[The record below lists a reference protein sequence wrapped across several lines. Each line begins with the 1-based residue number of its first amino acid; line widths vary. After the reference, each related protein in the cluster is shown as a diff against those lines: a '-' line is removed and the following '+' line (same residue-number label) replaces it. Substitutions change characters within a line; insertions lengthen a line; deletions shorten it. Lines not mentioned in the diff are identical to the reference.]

1 MGRRPVPVGPPATQR
16 DRPEGGARGPRG
28 DHRAGRDDPRPR
40 VDRGRLRDPLGRV
53 LAGPLVARPRLRN
66 RAECGA
72 PPFDELGEERPDRG
86 AHERR
91 ELDPDGRRDPGPRER
106 RARRGHRVRRGR
118 SARPP
123 RGFRERGRADGRRVA
138 RGPSVGSLDRRR
150 RRDREWGERRPGD
163 RDQRTGPG
171 RIGRPAPR
179 DDPGGCGGP
188 VDVRDRRIRG
198 ATERVAHPVGRPQAA
213 RVPRVRQRRGRDHR
227 ERPAG
232 HEGQGVHREP
242 RGPAAA
248 DDRIDGLRAHPMG
261 DPRAAVEGERPSAR
275 RLHRQDRAGPQRD
288 HRNYA
293 SLREKL
299 EARGHTFVSQTDTE
313 SLVHLIESHY
323 EGNLEDATRK
333 ALHEARG
340 SYAILA
346 IHADEPGKVVGARN
360 ESPLVVGVGP
370 DENFLASDV
379 PALLRYTDRVLYVM
393 DKEMVVITPKGVSLT
408 DLEGK
413 AVARDPQRIT
423 WSLEDAEKGGFD
435 HFMLKEIHE
444 APKAI
449 HETLLGRLANLEV
462 DGFTSQG
469 VTSVKLVACGTSYH
483 AALVGKYV
491 FEEIARIPASA
502 ELASEY
508 RYSQGPSE
516 RPLVI
521 LISQSGETADTV
533 GAAREA
539 RRRGSKTLCISNV
552 VGSSLTRETDK
563 TIYTRAGIEIGV
575 AATKTF
581 IAQLVAL
588 YLIALKLGQDR
599 GTLGYDELDRLKDQL
614 RSLPRAAQYVLDRAD
629 EIRNLAKKYG
639 NARDLFYIGR
649 HANYP
654 VALEGALKLK
664 EISYIHAEAYA
675 AGELKHGPL
684 ALVTPAT
691 PVIAVVV
698 QDPTYEK
705 MRSNIGEVSARGS
718 PVLAIG
724 TEGDKELPKFVDDV
738 FEVPNLPWVLSPVP
752 VSVALQLFAYE
763 VAKMHDCPI
772 DKPRNLAK
780 SVTVE

>member
-1 MGRRPVPVGPPATQR
+1 MCGIVGYAGRRNALPILLDGLKRLEYRGYDSAGVAIVGSGLQVVKDKGFIANLEAQLPPLIGSTGFAHTRWAT
-16 DRPEGGARGPRG
+16 
-28 DHRAGRDDPRPR
+28 H
-40 VDRGRLRDPLGRV
+40 
-53 LAGPLVARPRLRN
+53 
-66 RAECGA
+66 GA
-72 PPFDELGEERPDRG
+72 PSK
-86 AHERR
+86 
-91 ELDPDGRRDPGPRER
+91 
-106 RARRGHRVRRGR
+106 VN
-118 SARPP
+118 
-123 RGFRERGRADGRRVA
+123 
-138 RGPSVGSLDRRR
+138 
-150 RRDREWGERRPGD
+150 
-163 RDQRTGPG
+163 
-171 RIGRPAPR
+171 
-179 DDPGGCGGP
+179 
-188 VDVRDRRIRG
+188 
-198 ATERVAHPVGRPQAA
+198 AHPHTDCTGKLA
-213 RVPRVRQRRGRDHR
+213 
-227 ERPAG
+227 
-232 HEGQGVHREP
+232 
-242 RGPAAA
+242 
-248 DDRIDGLRAHPMG
+248 LAHNG
-261 DPRAAVEGERPSAR
+261 IIE
-275 RLHRQDRAGPQRD
+275 
-288 HRNYA
+288 NYA
-293 SLREKL
+293 ALREKL
-299 EARGHTFVSQTDTE
+299 ESRGHKFVSQTDTE
-313 SLVHLIESHY
+313 SLVHLIESYY
-323 EGNLEDATRK
+323 EGNLEEATRK
-333 ALHEARG
+333 ALHDARG

-379 PALLRYTDRVLYVM
+379 SALLRYTDRVLYVM
-393 DKEMVVITPKGVSLT
+393 DKEMVVITPMGVSLT

-413 AVARDPQRIT
+413 AVVRDPQLIT
-423 WSLEDAEKGGFD
+423 WSLADAEKGGFD
-435 HFMLKEIHE
+435 RFMLKEIHA

-462 DGFTSQG
+462 DGFLSEG
-469 VTSVKLVACGTSYH
+469 VTTVKLVACGSSYH

-508 RYSQGPSE
+508 QYSQGPSE

-552 VGSSLTRETDK
+552 VGSSLTRETDQ

-599 GTLGYDELDRLKDQL
+599 GALGYDELDRLKDQL

-691 PVIAVVV
+691 PVIAVAV

-705 MRSNIGEVSARGS
+705 MRSNLQEVRARGGELH
-718 PVLAIG
+718 VMADQDTRLTG
-724 TEGDKELPKFVDDV
+724 GDGLHVIR
-738 FEVPNLPWVLSPVP
+738 VPNHAGILSPILHTVP
-752 VSVALQLFAYE
+752 LQLLAYHAALDKGTD
-763 VAKMHDCPI
+763 V

>member
-1 MGRRPVPVGPPATQR
+1 MCGIVGYA
-16 DRPEGGARGPRG
+16 
-28 DHRAGRDDPRPR
+28 
-40 VDRGRLRDPLGRV
+40 
-53 LAGPLVARPRLRN
+53 
-66 RAECGA
+66 
-72 PPFDELGEERPDRG
+72 
-86 AHERR
+86 
-91 ELDPDGRRDPGPRER
+91 GRRDALPILLDGLKRLEY
-106 RARRGHRVRRGR
+106 RGYD
-118 SARPP
+118 SAGVAIIGSGLQVVKDK
-123 RGFRERGRADGRRVA
+123 GFIANLEAQLPA
-138 RGPSVGSLDRRR
+138 MVGS
-150 RRDREWGERRPGD
+150 
-163 RDQRTGPG
+163 TGFAHT
-171 RIGRPAPR
+171 RWATH
-179 DDPGGCGGP
+179 GP
-188 VDVRDRRIRG
+188 PSKVN
-198 ATERVAHPVGRPQAA
+198 AHPHVDCTGKIA
-213 RVPRVRQRRGRDHR
+213 
-227 ERPAG
+227 
-232 HEGQGVHREP
+232 
-242 RGPAAA
+242 
-248 DDRIDGLRAHPMG
+248 LAHNG
-261 DPRAAVEGERPSAR
+261 IIE
-275 RLHRQDRAGPQRD
+275 
-288 HRNYA
+288 NYA
-293 SLREKL
+293 SLREEL

-313 SLVHLIESHY
+313 SLVHLIESLY
-323 EGNLEDATRK
+323 EGNLEEATRK
-333 ALHEARG
+333 ALHDVRG

-393 DKEMVVITPKGVSLT
+393 DREMVVITPNEVSIQ

-413 AVARDPQRIT
+413 PIHREPQRIT

-508 RYSQGPSE
+508 RYSQAPSE

-521 LISQSGETADTV
+521 LISQSGETADTL

-539 RRRGSKTLCISNV
+539 RRRGCKTLGITNIL
-552 VGSSLTRETDK
+552 GSSLTREVDK

-588 YLIALKLGQDR
+588 YLLALKMGQDR

-614 RSLPRAAQYVLDRAD
+614 RSLPRAAQYVLNKAD
-629 EIRNLAKKYG
+629 EIRALAAKYG
-639 NARDLFYIGR
+639 RDTKDMFYIGR

-654 VALEGALKLK
+654 VAMEGALKIK

-684 ALVTPAT
+684 ALLTSST
-691 PVIAVVV
+691 PVIAIVA

-705 MRSNIGEVSARGS
+705 MRSNVGEVSARGS

-738 FEVPNLPWVLSPVP
+738 IEIPSIPWIFSPVP

-763 VAKMHDCPI
+763 AARMRDCPI